1 MRAASGEVWFTK
13 RPVGTA
19 LAAGARVRPAPRCG
33 NLGKPP
39 WTSSLRD
46 ALRPAAAHS
55 RAIVTQSYSLQ
66 QAAEF
71 MPALTDTASAAWCR
85 FCAGSGTFGAP
96 RNLCKHHT
104 PMADADLP
112 SYLTRGIAL
121 SKAQLRTSLGTE
133 LLSLCRSFTADG
145 RLAPEELTALRQWL
159 DHAEVADMPALRH
172 LRLVIER
179 VLADGR
185 ITPEEYQDLY
195 RAVESVLPFEDRQ
208 RAVAARLQVEAAEKI
223 DRAPADLRTRIV
235 KIAVALVLAGA
246 AVAWLAGWLR
256 HG

>member
-1 MRAASGEVWFTK
+1 
-13 RPVGTA
+13 
-19 LAAGARVRPAPRCG
+19 
-33 NLGKPP
+33 
-39 WTSSLRD
+39 
-46 ALRPAAAHS
+46 
-55 RAIVTQSYSLQ
+55 
-66 QAAEF
+66 
-71 MPALTDTASAAWCR
+71 
-85 FCAGSGTFGAP
+85 
-96 RNLCKHHT
+96 
-104 PMADADLP
+104 MADAELP

-121 SKAQLRTSLGTE
+121 SKTQLRTSLGTE

-159 DHAEVADMPALRH
+159 DHAEAADMPALRH
-172 LRLVIER
+172 LRLVIAR

-223 DRAPADLRTRIV
+223 DRVPADLRTRIL
-235 KIAVALVLAGA
+235 KIAGALVLAGA